1 MSTTAPPVSRTPRV
15 IASLVCVAQALVLL
29 GWCAFYAYEIAI
41 GASDD
46 VTRAAMS
53 VLLIALF
60 AAALF
65 ALGHIWFRTDNW
77 WPRTPTIVWNL
88 LLLPVAWS
96 LHQSGRSLIAVG
108 VALLAIVGIGSAMA
122 TANEQQDAGR
132 DSD

>member
-1 MSTTAPPVSRTPRV
+1 MSTTSQQASRTPRV

-46 VTRAAMS
+46 VARAVMS
-53 VLLIALF
+53 VVLIALF

-65 ALGHIWFRTDNW
+65 ALGHIWFRTSNW

-108 VALLAIVGIGSAMA
+108 VGLLAIIGIGSAMA
-122 TANEQQDAGR
+122 TADEQETAEG
-132 DSD
+132 